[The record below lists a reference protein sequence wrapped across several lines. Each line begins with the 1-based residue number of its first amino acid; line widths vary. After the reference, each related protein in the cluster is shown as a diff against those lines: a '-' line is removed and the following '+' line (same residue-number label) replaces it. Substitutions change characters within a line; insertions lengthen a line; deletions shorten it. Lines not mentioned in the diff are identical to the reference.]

1 MDVDA
6 GKAVVAVLAS
16 VLQKL
21 VSGND
26 KVRIDEMKIFSN
38 DWRFFLNHHLT
49 LTLSKY
55 KTDK

>member
-38 DWRFFLNHHLT
+38 D
-49 LTLSKY
+49 
-55 KTDK
+55 

>member
-21 VSGND
+21 VNGND
-26 KVRIDEMKIFSN
+26 KVSVERETSFSEFDVRINNTTSLF
-38 DWRFFLNHHLT
+38 
-49 LTLSKY
+49 
-55 KTDK
+55 TDK

>member
-21 VSGND
+21 VNGND
-26 KVRIDEMKIFSN
+26 KVRIRERADV
-38 DWRFFLNHHLT
+38 FFRIT
-49 LTLSKY
+49 MY
-55 KTDK
+55 E